1 MTVLVISVILLV
13 LNLLM
18 PDFVL
23 DCTDLSESQS
33 ADVATHF
40 ATSFSRLHSQFHRST
55 SSTKAHSLLQILNET
70 TEAEVQLH
78 CVTELGQASTCPVFH
93 MELFIGGHFH
103 SACGIASIHALTAGT
118 SSAKRLCYAHS
129 TSGLMHVVL

>member
-1 MTVLVISVILLV
+1 MTVLVISVILVV

-23 DCTDLSESQS
+23 DCTDPSESQS
-33 ADVATHF
+33 SDIATHF

-55 SSTKAHSLLQILNET
+55 SSTKAHSLLQILSET

-78 CVTELGQASTCPVFH
+78 CVTELGQASTCPVFPDGALYW
-93 MELFIGGHFH
+93 ESLLF
-103 SACGIASIHALTAGT
+103 S
-118 SSAKRLCYAHS
+118 
-129 TSGLMHVVL
+129 V